1 MRSEQNKSANIE
13 KKNVL
18 TVVAIFQVVQRLD
31 SSPLVLDGGEDAA
44 AADAG
49 VQGVVRLQCATVVI
63 EEVEDMASIIQ
74 QPGPYAVARDTG
86 KQEGQLM
93 NWTQ

>member
-1 MRSEQNKSANIE
+1 MRSEQNKIANIE

-18 TVVAIFQVVQRLD
+18 TVVAIFQVVQRLE
-31 SSPLVLDGGEDAA
+31 SAPLVLDGGEDAA

-49 VQGVVRLQCATVVI
+49 VQGVVGLQCATVRI
-63 EEVEDMASIIQ
+63 EEVEDNASTIQ

>member
-18 TVVAIFQVVQRLD
+18 TVVAIFQVIQRLEVA
-31 SSPLVLDGGEDAA
+31 PLVLDGGEDAA

-49 VQGVVRLQCATVVI
+49 VQGVVRLQCATVII
-63 EEVEDMASIIQ
+63 EEVEDRPSTIQ
-74 QPGPYAVARDTG
+74 QCRTICCC
-86 KQEGQLM
+86 
-93 NWTQ
+93 

>member
-18 TVVAIFQVVQRLD
+18 TVVAIFQVVQRLEVA
-31 SSPLVLDGGEDAA
+31 PLVLDGGEDAA

-63 EEVEDMASIIQ
+63 EEVEDRHGINNTTMQDHMLLLGTRGHRKVNS
-74 QPGPYAVARDTG
+74 
-86 KQEGQLM
+86 
-93 NWTQ
+93 